1 MKKLSIL
8 VFILPLI
15 SLSLN
20 AQKAMMNEDGTVYYK
35 ITEAYYENADTTYNL
50 TGYFRKGFL
59 SVMESDTGKF
69 LTIEEKLKRYLAGGT
84 IKQIEK
90 PESLENDS
98 ATYYRYDFDG
108 FVFEDNGDALVLKEK
123 LDGSY
128 EKYGVCLH
136 FWAFVFRDKTQL
148 QIYGFKMPMDDV
160 FNYMMADTSFIK

>member
-148 QIYGFKMPMDDV
+148 QIYGFKMPMNDV
-160 FNYMMADTSFIK
+160 FNYMMADTSFVK